1 MISSGSIPWRCWRSF
16 QSVNVKEIEITTLD
30 GTRLRGTLT
39 TPGSGRGAAAA
50 LLISGSGPLDRD
62 SNMSGQVLNGG
73 NALATALA
81 ARAVGSLRYDKRG
94 VGRSGG
100 DYLATGF
107 DQETRDAFAALDAL
121 RLAEE
126 IDGDRLTVIGHSV
139 GATIAIRLASA
150 DQRLAGAVLIS
161 ASIQTGAD
169 VMRWQSERIAASLR
183 GPSRLFARRFLR
195 RQQRD
200 RQLLLR
206 SAEDTVRVGKS
217 ELPARWF
224 REYMAYDPKI
234 DLPSIRCPVLAITGR
249 SDIQV
254 DPDDVARIGEIV
266 AAPFS
271 GHTPDGLTHALRRHP
286 GPPNLAAYGAQL
298 RHPVDAEL
306 LEQVAAWTAAR
317 TPRRAAGADCRGQS
331 ISCDDRPGRP

>member
-1 MISSGSIPWRCWRSF
+1 M
-16 QSVNVKEIEITTLD
+16 
-30 GTRLRGTLT
+30 
-39 TPGSGRGAAAA
+39 
-50 LLISGSGPLDRD
+50 
-62 SNMSGQVLNGG
+62 
-73 NALATALA
+73 
-81 ARAVGSLRYDKRG
+81 
-94 VGRSGG
+94 
-100 DYLATGF
+100 
-107 DQETRDAFAALDAL
+107 
-121 RLAEE
+121 
-126 IDGDRLTVIGHSV
+126 IGHSV

-249 SDIQV
+249 GDIQV

-286 GPPNLAAYGAQL
+286 GPPNLAAYPAQL